1 MLRPGDSRVA
11 AAEGGDEHELVA
23 RPTQSSV
30 RAADVGDPTS
40 FSPQSSRRRASR
52 AVGLLRRNRA
62 AMVGLV
68 VLALMVVA
76 AAVAPLIAPYDP
88 TLQETSQ
95 SLKPGIWAGNQRNL
109 LGTDLQGR
117 DILSRL
123 IWGARISVAVG
134 LTAVTI
140 SVLLGVLAGLVAGFY
155 AGKVG
160 DAIMRLADIQL
171 SFPAILLALAL
182 VGILGPST
190 FNVILVLGVT
200 GWVIYARVVRG
211 RVLSVSQT
219 EFVVAARALG
229 ARDPRI
235 VFRHILPNVMT
246 PVIVLATLEVATV
259 IIAEATLS
267 FLGVGIQPPTPTWGG
282 MLADGK
288 VYLRNAWWVSTIPGL
303 TITLVVLSINLL
315 GDWLRDTLDPR
326 FRLSN

>member
-1 MLRPGDSRVA
+1 MMGVRGQGS
-11 AAEGGDEHELVA
+11 G
-23 RPTQSSV
+23 V
-30 RAADVGDPTS
+30 RAKEEDTAPLTPDSQPLT
-40 FSPQSSRRRASR
+40 PRRASR
-52 AVGLLRRNRA
+52 ALLLLRRNRV
-62 AMVGLV
+62 AMVALGVLLVV
-68 VLALMVVA
+68 VLAA
-76 AAVAPLIAPYDP
+76 ALAPIASPYDP

-95 SLKPGIWAGNQRNL
+95 SLKPGIWAGNERNL

-123 IWGARISVAVG
+123 IHGARISVAVG

-140 SVLLGVLAGLVAGFY
+140 SVLIGVVGGLVAGFY
-155 AGKVG
+155 SGRLG
-160 DAIMRLADIQL
+160 DAIMRVADIQL

-190 FNVILVLGVT
+190 FNVIVVLGVT

-211 RVLSVSQT
+211 RVLSIKQT
-219 EFVVAARALG
+219 EFVIAAQALG
-229 ARDPRI
+229 ARDPRVI
-235 VFRHILPNVMT
+235 FRHILPNVLT

-288 VYLRNAWWVSTIPGL
+288 LYLRNAWWVATIPGL
-303 TITLVVLSINLL
+303 TITLTVLSINLL

-326 FRLSN
+326 FRLTS